1 MALMSKLIKVNVS
14 EIAAT
19 LDAPFT
25 VANVAHVDDVLV
37 SVYICEGALQWHRHL
52 DMDELF
58 WVCEGSML
66 LESEEGDVRLD
77 SGELTV
83 VPKGTRHRSSSSDP
97 ATVLLLRCG
106 FMASRKNGNR
116 RLYAVTKAGL
126 PHINLRKE
134 AKALAVPFRF
144 RTTARFEDLRVQIA
158 HGNGRWPVELTV
170 ANDRLFYVA
179 EGSLT
184 VRTVRDRLRLGPG
197 EFAVVPRGAFY
208 HLYTGEDALLV
219 RVTREAL

>member
-1 MALMSKLIKVNVS
+1 MAAMSKLIKVNVS
-14 EIAAT
+14 EIAAD

-25 VANVAHVDDVLV
+25 IANVAHVDDVLV

-58 WVCEGSML
+58 WVCDGSML
-66 LESEEGDVRLD
+66 LESERGDVALEL
-77 SGELTV
+77 GELTV
-83 VPKGTRHRSSSSDP
+83 VPKGTRHRSSSTDP

-106 FMASRKNGNR
+106 FMANRKNGNR
-116 RLYAVTKAGL
+116 QLYAVTKSGL

-134 AKALAVPFRF
+134 AKTLAAPFRF
-144 RTTARFEDLRVQIA
+144 RTVARLEDLRVQIA

-170 ANDRLFYVA
+170 AHDRLFYVMV
-179 EGSLT
+179 GSLT

-197 EFAVVPRGAFY
+197 EFTVVPRGAFY
-208 HLYTGEDALLV
+208 HLYTGDEALLV
-219 RVTREAL
+219 RVTRQAL